1 MNVHLN
7 GKRTL
12 VCGSSQ
18 GIGKAAAWQLAELGA
33 SVTLLARN
41 EEALMAVRDELDTSQ
56 GQTHRI
62 LVADFQQ
69 PEQVKAVIET
79 DLAQGNTY
87 HVLINNTGGPPP
99 GPVIEATPDQFLRA
113 LNMHLICNQLLVQ
126 AVLPGM
132 KTAKYGRIIQI
143 ISTSVKEPI
152 PGLGVS
158 NTTRGAVASWAKTL
172 SGELG
177 AFGITVNNVLPGF
190 TETERLFSLIRSNA
204 EKSGKEV
211 DEVRKSME
219 NSVPMNRFG
228 TPAEIANVIAF
239 LASPAASYVNGV
251 SIQVDGGRTKTI

>member
-1 MNVHLN
+1 MNIHLN
-7 GKRTL
+7 DKRTL

-18 GIGKAAAWQLAELGA
+18 GIGKAAALQLAELGA
-33 SVTLLARN
+33 SVTLLARKK
-41 EEALMAVRDELDTSQ
+41 EALSALKDELDTSQ
-56 GQTHRI
+56 GQLHHV
-62 LVADFQQ
+62 LVADFEQ
-69 PEQVKAVIET
+69 PDQVKEVIEA
-79 DLAQGNTY
+79 DLAKGNTY

-99 GPVIEATPDQFLRA
+99 GPITEATPQQFQRA
-113 LNMHLICNQLLVQ
+113 MNMHLICNQLLVQ
-126 AVLPGM
+126 ALVPGM
-132 KTAKYGRIIQI
+132 KTAMYGRIIQI

-190 TETERLFSLIRSNA
+190 TETERLFSLIRNNA
-204 EKSGKEV
+204 EKAGKEV

-219 NSVPMNRFG
+219 DSVPMKRFG
-228 TPAEIANVIAF
+228 TPAEIANIIAF

-251 SIQVDGGRTKTI
+251 SIQVDGGRTRAI